1 MLQVFLKTFQSRG
14 KKTKIALG
22 ILLVIVLGVVDYLT
36 GPEWSFS
43 AFYLLPIAL
52 VAWCVGL
59 RWGLFISAVS
69 GLTWLTADMG
79 AGHIYTHPFT
89 PYWNMLV
96 RLLSFVVVTYALS
109 ELKKVLDKEKNYARQ
124 DYLTGA
130 ANSRDFMETAQAE
143 LQKAR
148 AGGYAIALAYIDL
161 DNFKGIND
169 TFGHS
174 VGDQLLKIV
183 ADTIKKNLREGDMVA
198 RLGGDEFGVLLPRAT
213 EDSSL
218 AAMKRMKEYFL
229 AEVKRKKW
237 PVSFSMGLVLFKKF
251 PDSVDEMIKRADNL
265 MYTVKDSG
273 KNDIKFT
280 VYR

>member
-1 MLQVFLKTFQSRG
+1 MIQGFLATFQRWSI
-14 KKTKIALG
+14 KIKIAVG
-22 ILLVIVLGVVDYLT
+22 ILLVIALGAVDYHT

-43 AFYLLPIAL
+43 SFYLLPISL
-52 VAWCVGL
+52 VAWCVGSA
-59 RWGLFISAVS
+59 WGLAVSVLS
-69 GLTWLTADMG
+69 GLTWLAADMG
-79 AGHIYTHPFT
+79 AGHVYTHPVT

-96 RLLSFVVVTYALS
+96 RMLSFVVVTYALS

-124 DYLTGA
+124 DFLTGA
-130 ANSRDFMETAQAE
+130 ANSRNFMETAASE
-143 LQKAR
+143 LAKAR

-169 TFGHS
+169 NFGHS
-174 VGDQLLKIV
+174 VGDQLLKLV
-183 ADTIKKNLREGDMVA
+183 AEIIKKNLREGDMVA

-213 EDSSL
+213 GDSSP
-218 AAMKRMKEYFL
+218 AAMKRMREHFL
-229 AEVKRKKW
+229 TEVKKKKW
-237 PVSFSMGLVLFKKF
+237 PVSFSMGLVLFEKF

-273 KNDIKFT
+273 KDDIKFV

>member
-1 MLQVFLKTFQSRG
+1 MIQGFLATFQSRG
-14 KKTKIALG
+14 KKTKITLG
-22 ILLVIVLGVVDYLT
+22 ILLVIGLGAIDYHT

-43 AFYLLPIAL
+43 SFYLLPISL
-52 VAWCVGL
+52 VAWCVGSN
-59 RWGLFISAVS
+59 WGLFVSAAS
-69 GLTWLTADMG
+69 GLTWLAADLG
-79 AGHIYTHPFT
+79 AGHVYTHPFT

-96 RLLSFVVVTYALS
+96 RLVSFVVVTYALS
-109 ELKKVLDKEKNYARQ
+109 ELKRVLDKERSYARR

-130 ANSRDFMETAQAE
+130 ANSRDFTETAAAE
-143 LQKAR
+143 LAKAR
-148 AGGYAIALAYIDL
+148 AEGYAIALAYIDL

-174 VGDQLLKIV
+174 VGDQLLKLV
-183 ADTIKKNLREGDMVA
+183 AETIKKNLREGDMVA

-213 EDSSL
+213 GDSSS
-218 AAMKRMKEYFL
+218 AAMKRMREHFL
-229 AEVKRKKW
+229 AEVKKKKW
-237 PVSFSMGLVLFKKF
+237 PVSFSMGLVLFEKF

-273 KNDIKFT
+273 KDDIKFV